1 MNAFSK
7 NVLRFTSKSILLYL
21 GMITSDG
28 QKDIIICKDVNSKIE
43 ISPEI
48 HLNVKK
54 INLLLRTNG
63 IQPINVDYEVYFMGS
78 IVYSCSYT
86 INVHETR
93 CFWNSD
99 IKTVQVEQCGEIKHA
114 KVADI
119 ETWSNKQFLKH
130 FEETGHCKNINNRD
144 TL

>member
-1 MNAFSK
+1 
-7 NVLRFTSKSILLYL
+7 
-21 GMITSDG
+21 MITPNG
-28 QKDIIICKDVNSKIE
+28 QKDIVTCKDFISEIE

-48 HLNVKK
+48 YLNVKK

-63 IQPINVDYEVYFMGS
+63 IQPIDLDYEVIFMGS

-86 INVHETR
+86 INVYDKK

-99 IKTVQVEQCGEIKHA
+99 IKTRQIEECGEIKHA
-114 KVADI
+114 KVVDI
-119 ETWSNKQFLKH
+119 EMWSNKQFMKH